1 MNKKQAIN
9 KMNKL
14 GAIKSP
20 FLFIIDFDMNEN
32 IVLSENE
39 IDKNQIQYYFNGK
52 TNSDKIIIDKKIY
65 LEPLQMSLKNY
76 EKSFDVVKKNI
87 LKGNSYLINLT
98 TQTEVKTN
106 LNLFEIFILSKAK
119 YKIWIKDRFAFFSPE
134 IFVKIKNGKIYS
146 FPMKGTIDAEKNN
159 AKKIILN
166 NKKELAEHYT
176 IVDLIRNDLNIV
188 AENVKV
194 DKFRYVDFVRTHKK
208 SLYQVSSQI
217 SGDLSK
223 YYSNKIGDI
232 LFSLL
237 PAGSITGAPKKMTV
251 DIIKKAE
258 NYKRGFYTGI
268 SGFFDGYNLDS
279 CVNIRFVEKHQKKY
293 FYKSGGGITNMSNL
307 NYEFNELKDKI
318 YIPF

>member
-20 FLFIIDFDMNEN
+20 FLFIINFDMNEN

-52 TNSDKIIIDKKIY
+52 SNSDKIIIDKKIY
-65 LEPLQMSLKNY
+65 FEPLQMSLKNY
-76 EKSFDVVKKNI
+76 KKSLDIVKKNI
-87 LKGNSYLINLT
+87 LRGNSYLINLT
-98 TQTEVKTN
+98 TQTRIKTN

-119 YKIWIKDRFAFFSPE
+119 YKIWIKDRFTFFSPE

-188 AENVKV
+188 AKNVKV
-194 DKFRYVDFVRTHKK
+194 DKFRYIDFVRTHKK

-217 SGDLSK
+217 SGVLPK
-223 YYSNKIGDI
+223 NYANKIGDI
-232 LFSLL
+232 VFSLL

-279 CVNIRFVEKHQKKY
+279 CVNIRFVEKYKKKY
-293 FYKSGGGITNMSNL
+293 FYKSGGGITNMSNV